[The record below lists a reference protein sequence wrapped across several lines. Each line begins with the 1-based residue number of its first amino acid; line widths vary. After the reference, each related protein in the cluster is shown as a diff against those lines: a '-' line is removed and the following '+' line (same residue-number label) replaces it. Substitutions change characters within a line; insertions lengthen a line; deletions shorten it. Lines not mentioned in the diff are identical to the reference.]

1 MQYLI
6 KVLLSAILIVVIA
19 EVGKRNVIA
28 GALTT
33 SLPVVSILGFMWLY
47 WDTHDVE
54 KIANLST
61 AVFWLV
67 IPSLVL
73 FLVWPFLLHYG
84 LNFWMSLLLSCGAT
98 VVSYLLMVKVLA
110 VFKIFS

>member
-28 GALTT
+28 GALTA

-67 IPSLVL
+67 IPL
-73 FLVWPFLLHYG
+73 FLVLPFLLHYG

>member
-28 GALTT
+28 GALTA

-98 VVSYLLMVKVLA
+98 VVSYLLMVKVLT